1 MQAGLETG
9 GQEAVQYG
17 ARSEDEPEGE
27 SKGEPEGESEG
38 EPEGGLFAC
47 NAAVVTLGFPFSTLC
62 PVFER
67 YIGSFIFDSSTQG

>member
-1 MQAGLETG
+1 MQAGSETG

-27 SKGEPEGESEG
+27 SKGEPEG
-38 EPEGGLFAC
+38 GLFAC
-47 NAAVVTLGFPFSTLC
+47 NAAVVILGFPFSTLC

>member
-47 NAAVVTLGFPFSTLC
+47 NAAVVILRFPLLHALSRVRKIYWIVYF
-62 PVFER
+62 
-67 YIGSFIFDSSTQG
+67 